1 LIIMA
6 GTLVMSLAF
15 VFGAR
20 EFFSVAAG
28 RRKIVEAVLGD
39 DVYQGRPRIE
49 QWDRVFR
56 TTRVGRR
63 LEAEMRL
70 AGVDRRPVVV
80 FGAGLVVALVTAV
93 LLWTLLAPLFGVIGV
108 TAGLFAVRAY
118 LNRERSRRL
127 EAFVTQMPELARVLA
142 NATSAGLSISTA
154 VGVAAAELA
163 DPARTELQRVSERV
177 GFGAPLEA
185 ALDEL
190 QGRLAS
196 REVAVLTATLVVSAR
211 SGGSLVSSLRDIAD
225 TLETRKETRREI
237 RTVLSQSVATG
248 YIVIVL
254 GFLILV
260 GLNLLFPGSVQKMT
274 TEIVGQV
281 ALGLSGLLFLGGFLV
296 IRRITR
302 IDL

>member
-1 LIIMA
+1 MA

-39 DVYQGRPRIE
+39 DVYQGRPRVE

>member
-1 LIIMA
+1 MA